1 MPGPPLALQNLLGAY
16 SFMDTAL
23 IALNKKTGCGVL
35 LIMQRRHFLK
45 TAGLGA
51 AGVAAAPFVSSA
63 HAQETI
69 TWDMVTSWPKNFPAL
84 GTGAND
90 FAARVEAL
98 SGGRMRIRVH
108 GAGELVPA
116 LEVFDA
122 VSAGTA
128 EMGHSASY
136 YWRGK
141 VAASQFFTAVPFGMN
156 TQETNAWLYYGGGQ
170 ELWDEVYAKHNLK
183 PFAVGNTTTQPGGW
197 FKKEINSLDD
207 LQGVKLRLPG
217 LAGEAMN
224 RIGVTTVT
232 IAGGEIF
239 TAMQTGSLDAADWV
253 SPYNDLAFGLHQVAD
268 YYYTSAWNEPSAVLE
283 GTVNL
288 DAWNALP
295 DDLKAVVEEAARASN
310 LSMISEFTYRNAEA
324 LNTLVNEHDVK
335 LRAFP
340 EDVMQALYDAS
351 QDVIRE
357 QTENDADSKKV
368 YDSYRAFQELVRPVT
383 DSGEFTY
390 LKNRERVGG

>member
-170 ELWDEVYAKHNLK
+170 ELWDEIYAKHNLK

-239 TAMQTGSLDAADWV
+239 TAMQTGALDAADWV
-253 SPYNDLAFGLHQVAD
+253 SPYNDLAFGLHQVAE

-310 LSMISEFTYRNAEA
+310 LSMISEFTYRNAQA
-324 LNTLVNEHDVK
+324 LDTLVNEHDVK
-335 LRAFP
+335 LRSFP
-340 EDVMQALYDAS
+340 EDVMQALYEAS
-351 QDVIRE
+351 QEVIRE

-368 YDSYRAFQELVRPVT
+368 YDSYRTFQELVRPVT

-390 LKNRERVGG
+390 LKNRERVSR

>member
-1 MPGPPLALQNLLGAY
+1 
-16 SFMDTAL
+16 
-23 IALNKKTGCGVL
+23 
-35 LIMQRRHFLK
+35 MQRRHFLK
-45 TAGLGA
+45 TAGFGA
-51 AGVAAAPFVSSA
+51 AGIAAAPFVSTA
-63 HAQETI
+63 NAQETI

-84 GTGAND
+84 GTGANE
-90 FAARVEAL
+90 FAERVEAL

-170 ELWDEVYAKHNLK
+170 ELWDELYAKHNLK

-197 FKKEINSLDD
+197 FKKEINSLED

-239 TAMQTGSLDAADWV
+239 TAMQTGALDAADWV

-310 LSMISEFTYRNAEA
+310 LSMISEFTYRNAQA
-324 LNTLVNEHDVK
+324 LDTLVNEHDVK

>member
-1 MPGPPLALQNLLGAY
+1 
-16 SFMDTAL
+16 
-23 IALNKKTGCGVL
+23 
-35 LIMQRRHFLK
+35 MQRRHFLK
-45 TAGLGA
+45 SAGLGA
-51 AGVAAAPFVSSA
+51 AGVAAAPFISTA
-63 HAQETI
+63 NAQETI
-69 TWDMVTSWPKNFPAL
+69 TWNMVTSWPKNFPAL
-84 GTGAND
+84 GTGANE

-98 SGGRMRIRVH
+98 SGGRMRVRVH

-122 VSAGTA
+122 VAAGTA

-170 ELWDEVYAKHNLK
+170 ELWDELYAEHNLK

-197 FKKEINSLDD
+197 FKKEINSLED

-232 IAGGEIF
+232 IPGGEIF
-239 TAMQTGSLDAADWV
+239 TAMQTGALDAADWV
-253 SPYNDLAFGLHQVAD
+253 SPYNDLAFGLHQVAE

-324 LNTLVNEHDVK
+324 LSTLVNEHDVK
-335 LRAFP
+335 LRSFP
-340 EDVMQALYDAS
+340 EDVMQALYES
-351 QDVIRE
+351 SKEVIRE
-357 QTENDADSKKV
+357 QTENDPASKKV

-390 LKNRERVGG
+390 LKNRERLGI